1 MYFREKKTPTGR
13 VLQLIESYRSTEGK
27 PRQRVIVSL
36 GNAQIPQSL
45 RGLIARMVEN
55 HLRGRTELF
64 SISDDSDA
72 RQWVDDIVR
81 RIAARPPSTGNVL
94 ERDVDGVLLD
104 EVQHETVSELGPE
117 LVGLHA
123 WRQLGLE
130 ECLKSLGFNEIQRKD
145 AAVSVINRLVDS
157 VSEHRLDAW
166 LSQTALPE
174 LLGENVLREGDDR
187 FYRVSDKLLS
197 HQSAIE
203 KHIRDRQHSL
213 FSLDRS
219 VFLYDLTNTH
229 FEGVCRRNP
238 KAKHGKNKQKRNDC
252 RQVVVGMVFDGS
264 GFELGH
270 KVFEG
275 NQSDSKSLVEMVETL
290 NACTGLGKDSAQGKP
305 IVIVDGGIA
314 SRKNLKL
321 LRENGFSYLVNDSR
335 RGRGRYEEEFSV
347 EEGFELVTER
357 EEKAPVLVRVLTEV
371 RDEDCP
377 ERVVLCRSDARGE
390 KERAIM
396 SNAEERYLKSL
407 DKLSQRVKS
416 GALVDKKKIERSL
429 GRIQSR
435 HTRIQR
441 YYDVEVIGEQRVCN
455 LVWKR
460 KDEDI
465 QRASK
470 LHGCYVL
477 RTDIETLTSIELWKL
492 YITLTRAED
501 GFQALK
507 RDLGLRPNRHHKED
521 RVDGHIFIT
530 VLAYQLMCYICR
542 ALEEQGDGRDWE
554 TICRVLRTHCFTTII
569 LPTRSGTV
577 YRIRKAATPE
587 ECQAEIYRA
596 MGIDWKNL
604 PTTKTKYH
612 RRQSSTRAGKT
623 E

>member
-13 VLQLIESYRSTEGK
+13 VLQLIESYRSDQGK

-36 GNAQIPQSL
+36 GNAQIPESL
-45 RGLIARMVEN
+45 RSLVARTVEN
-55 HLRGRTELF
+55 HLRGRIELF
-64 SISDDSDA
+64 STIDDSET
-72 RQWVDDIVR
+72 RQWVDYVVR
-81 RIAARPPSTGNVL
+81 RIAARPPVTGNVL

-123 WRQLGLE
+123 WRSLGFD
-130 ECLKSLGFNEIQRKD
+130 ECLTSLGFNEIQRKD
-145 AAVSVINRLVDS
+145 AAASVINRLVDP
-157 VSEHRLDAW
+157 VSDHRMDGW
-166 LSQTALPE
+166 VCQTALPE
-174 LLGENVLREGDDR
+174 LLGENLLREGDDR

-203 KHIRDRQHSL
+203 KHIRDRQSSL

-219 VFLYDLTNTH
+219 VLLYDLTNTH
-229 FEGVCRRNP
+229 FEGVCRQNP

-270 KVFEG
+270 KIFEG
-275 NQSDSKSLVEMVETL
+275 NQSDSKSLVEMIQTL
-290 NACTGLGKDSAQGKP
+290 DACTEVRKDSAHSKP

-314 SRKNLKL
+314 SRENLRILK
-321 LRENGFSYLVNDSR
+321 ENGFSYLVNDSR
-335 RGRGRYEEEFSV
+335 RGRIRYEKEFSV
-347 EEGFELVTER
+347 EEGFQRVTNR
-357 EEKAPVLVRVLTEV
+357 EEKAPVLVRVLTEK
-371 RDEDCP
+371 REKDNA

-396 SNAEERYLKSL
+396 SNAEERFLKEL
-407 DKLSQRVKS
+407 KKLSQRVQN
-416 GALVDKKKIERSL
+416 GALIDKKKVERAL

-441 YYDVEVIGEQRVCN
+441 YFEVEVIGQTRADKV
-455 LVWKR
+455 VWKR

-465 QRASK
+465 QRACN

-477 RTDIETLTSIELWKL
+477 RTDIDTLTSVELWKL
-492 YITLTRAED
+492 YITLTRAEE

-507 RDLGLRPNRHHKED
+507 RDLGLRPNRHQKED
-521 RVDGHIFIT
+521 RVDGHILIT

-542 ALEEQGDGRDWE
+542 TLEEHGDRRDWE
-554 TICRVLRTHCFTTII
+554 TIRRVLRTHCFTTII
-569 LPTRSGTV
+569 LPTRSGAV
-577 YRIRKAATPE
+577 YRIRRAATPE
-587 ECQAEIYRA
+587 ECQAQIYRA
-596 MGIDWKNL
+596 LGIDWKNL
-604 PTTKTKYH
+604 PITKQKFNRRERSTH
-612 RRQSSTRAGKT
+612 RNSLQ
-623 E
+623 